1 MQLNSASVGACTINK
16 LEKSSESTTGHD
28 TLYPLNSSFRVIF
41 DRFVGCTRD
50 SLTPEHS
57 NLTVDYIE
65 PAYIIEVYIELSH
78 LGKSMVS

>member
-1 MQLNSASVGACTINK
+1 M
-16 LEKSSESTTGHD
+16 
-28 TLYPLNSSFRVIF
+28 IF
-41 DRFVGCTRD
+41 DRFVGCARD

-65 PAYIIEVYIELSH
+65 LAYIIEVHIELSH